1 MKRKWIIGIALLALV
16 AFAVPAFA
24 VTNVPTDAKAWF
36 EQMFAAKK
44 SAVDQAVTDG
54 RITEEQGKAWKD
66 HFDQIAEFHEQ
77 NGYVC
82 PVGGSGMGN
91 GKGNGSMMGGKGMGR
106 WGGQNQITPT
116 PTD

>member
-16 AFAVPAFA
+16 AFAIPAFA
-24 VTNVPTDAKAWF
+24 ATNTSTDAKAWF

-54 RITEEQGKAWKD
+54 RITEEQGKVWKD
-66 HFDQIAEFHEQ
+66 HFDQMAEFHEQ

-82 PVGGSGMGN
+82 PGGGPGMRY
-91 GKGNGSMMGGKGMGR
+91 GKGNGGMMGGNGMGR
-106 WGGQNQITPT
+106 WAGQTPVAPA
-116 PTD
+116 PTN

>member
-16 AFAVPAFA
+16 AFAIPAFA
-24 VTNVPTDAKAWF
+24 VTNTSTDAKAWF

-66 HFDQIAEFHEQ
+66 HFDQMYELREQ
-77 NGYVC
+77 NGFTC
-82 PVGGSGMGN
+82 PGGGAGL
-91 GKGNGSMMGGKGMGR
+91 GGFGRGQGGCGFGGGK
-106 WGGQNQITPT
+106 WGGQAPVAPT
-116 PTD
+116 N